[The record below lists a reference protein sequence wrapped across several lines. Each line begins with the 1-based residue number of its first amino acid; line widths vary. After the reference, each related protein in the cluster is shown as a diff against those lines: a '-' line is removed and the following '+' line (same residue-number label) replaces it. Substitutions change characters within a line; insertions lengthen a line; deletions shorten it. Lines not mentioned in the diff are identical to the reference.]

1 MKPHYKVV
9 VIGGGIVGTS
19 LLYHLARFGWTDIA
33 LVERAELTAGS
44 TWHAAAGFHALND
57 DPNIA
62 ALQGYTIRLYDE
74 IERESGQSV
83 GMHMTGGVSLAASDE
98 RWQMLKA
105 ERAMY
110 ETMDMETTLVTPEQ
124 IVEMCPLVDPRGLKG
139 GLYDAHEG
147 YVDAHGATHAFAIA
161 ARQRGADILLRN
173 RVLGLEPRADGH
185 WDVITEHGRI
195 VAEHVV
201 NAAGLWARR
210 VGRMTGVELPVVPM
224 SHHYLVTDDVPM
236 LATLGREFVSITD
249 LEGFT
254 YLQPLGKGALLGV
267 YERDPR
273 HWSPEGAPWD
283 YGMDLLPPDVER
295 ILPELEIG
303 YARFPALAEV
313 GIKRWVNGA
322 FTFTPDGNPLV
333 GPVPGKRNL
342 WVACG
347 CMGGFSQGSAIGLT
361 LSQWMIHGDPGHDIF
376 GMDVARYGAFA
387 SGEDYLRDTTRQF
400 YARRFVI
407 SYPNE
412 ELPAGRPLK
421 TSPVHDTL
429 AAEGAR
435 FGVSWGMETPQYFV
449 TGDAAG
455 VDASGGRGA
464 SGGDASGG
472 GAFVETLT
480 MRRSNAQC
488 FVADEVRA
496 VREAAGMFD
505 ASVYARYEVSGSGAA
520 AWLDRL
526 LACRLPAIGR
536 VRLAPML
543 GHGGKLMGD
552 LTVSRLAVD
561 RFWLIGSYYLQE
573 WHGRWFRD
581 LLPPQ
586 GVEFK
591 NLSDSWTGFAL
602 SGPRARDIVQP
613 LVARDLSNAAFPFM
627 SCGEM
632 QIAAR
637 TPLTAVVA
645 RLSLTGELGYELYVP
660 AASQPALLEALMSTG
675 RTLGLRHIG
684 NRALDSLRLE
694 KSYGIWSTE
703 FTQSTTPGMCGL
715 DRHVAFD
722 KGDFIG
728 REGALRERETPS
740 SRVLVT
746 LAIDAT
752 DADASGFEP
761 VKLDDRLVGYTTSGA
776 YGHHVGQSLALAY
789 VDRDVVRDLAAIDS
803 GGASHG
809 GAAALTIDV
818 IGETRAARLLT
829 APVFDPK
836 GVRIRS

>member
-9 VIGGGIVGTS
+9 IIGGGIVGTS

-267 YERDPR
+267 YERDTR

-455 VDASGGRGA
+455 VDASGGRSATGA
-464 SGGDASGG
+464 AA
-472 GAFVETLT
+472 AFVETLT
-480 MRRSNAQC
+480 MRRSNAQR

-505 ASVYARYEVSGSGAA
+505 ASVYARYEVSGPGAE

-526 LACRLPAIGR
+526 LACRLPAVGR

-552 LTVSRLAVD
+552 LTVSRLAAD

-586 GVEFK
+586 GVEFR

-660 AASQPALLEALMSTG
+660 AASQPALLDALMSTG

-728 REGALRERETPS
+728 RDGALRERETPS

-761 VKLDDRLVGYTTSGA
+761 VKVDGRLVGYTTSGA

-789 VDRDVVRDLAAIDS
+789 VDREVVRDLAGIGS

>member
-1 MKPHYKVV
+1 MKSHYRVV

-19 LLYHLARFGWTDIA
+19 VLYHLARYGWSDVA
-33 LVERAELTAGS
+33 LIERAELTSGS

-74 IERESGQSV
+74 IEKESGQSV
-83 GMHMTGGVSLAASDE
+83 SMHMTGGISLAASDE

-110 ETMDMETTLVTPEQ
+110 ETMDMETRLVTPEQ
-124 IVEMCPLVDPRGLKG
+124 IREMCPLVDPSGLKG

-147 YVDAHGATHAFAIA
+147 YMDAHGTTHAFAIA
-161 ARQRGADILLRN
+161 AKQRGADVILRN
-173 RVLGLEPRADGH
+173 RVLDLQQRVDGS
-185 WDVITEHGRI
+185 WDVITEKGTI
-195 VAEHVV
+195 NAEHVV
-201 NAAGLWARR
+201 NAAGLWARK
-210 VGRMTGVELPVVPM
+210 VGRMVGVDLPVTPM
-224 SHHYLVTDDVPM
+224 SHHYLVTEDVPM
-236 LATLGREFVSITD
+236 LAAMDREFVSITD

-273 HWSPEGAPWD
+273 HWCPEGAPWD
-283 YGMDLLPPDVER
+283 YGMDLLPPDVDR

-303 YARFPALAEV
+303 FSRFPALSEV

-333 GPVPGKRNL
+333 GPVPGKKNY

-347 CMGGFSQGSAIGLT
+347 CMGGFSQGGAIGLT
-361 LSQWMIHGDPGHDIF
+361 LAQWMINGDPGHDIF

-387 SGEDYLRDTTRQF
+387 SQERYLRDMTRQF

-421 TSPVHDTL
+421 TSPVHDLL
-429 AAEGAR
+429 AADGAL
-435 FGVSWGMETPQYFV
+435 FGSTWGMETPQFF
-449 TGDAAG
+449 A
-455 VDASGGRGA
+455 RGA
-464 SGGDASGG
+464 NG
-472 GAFVETLT
+472 FIENPTV
-480 MRRSNAQC
+480 RRSNAHG
-488 FVADEVRA
+488 FVAEEVRA
-496 VREAAGMFD
+496 TREAAGMFD
-505 ASVYARYEVSGSGAA
+505 ASVYARYEVSGPGAA

-526 LACRLPAIGR
+526 LACRLPAVGR

-552 LTVSRLAVD
+552 LTVSRLAED

-573 WHGRWFRD
+573 WHGRWFRES
-581 LLPPQ
+581 LPGH
-586 GVEFK
+586 GVSFR
-591 NLSDSWTGFAL
+591 NLSDTWTGFAL
-602 SGPRARDIVQP
+602 SGPLAREIVQP
-613 LVARDLSNAAFPFM
+613 LVEGDLSNAAFPFM
-627 SCGEM
+627 RCAQFDVGL
-632 QIAAR
+632 AR
-637 TPLTAVVA
+637 AVVA
-645 RLSLTGELGYELYVP
+645 RLSLTGELGYEIYVP
-660 AASQPALLEALMSTG
+660 AAEQRALYHALMASG
-675 RTLGLRHIG
+675 QERGLRNIG

-703 FTQSTTPGMCGL
+703 FTQANTPGQCGL

-728 REGALRERETPS
+728 REGALRERESPAP
-740 SRVLVT
+740 RVLVT

-761 VKLDDRLVGYTTSGA
+761 VKCEGRLVGYTTSGA
-776 YGHHVGQSLALAY
+776 CGHHVGQSLALAY
-789 VDRDVVRDLAAIDS
+789 VDRDVVREAP
-803 GGASHG
+803 
-809 GAAALTIDV
+809 ALTVDV
-818 IGETRAARLLT
+818 VGESRAAHVLRQ
-829 APVFDPK
+829 AAWDPK
-836 GVRIRS
+836 GERIRA

>member
-1 MKPHYKVV
+1 
-9 VIGGGIVGTS
+9 
-19 LLYHLARFGWTDIA
+19 
-33 LVERAELTAGS
+33 
-44 TWHAAAGFHALND
+44 
-57 DPNIA
+57 
-62 ALQGYTIRLYDE
+62 
-74 IERESGQSV
+74 
-83 GMHMTGGVSLAASDE
+83 
-98 RWQMLKA
+98 
-105 ERAMY
+105 
-110 ETMDMETTLVTPEQ
+110 
-124 IVEMCPLVDPRGLKG
+124 
-139 GLYDAHEG
+139 
-147 YVDAHGATHAFAIA
+147 
-161 ARQRGADILLRN
+161 
-173 RVLGLEPRADGH
+173 
-185 WDVITEHGRI
+185 
-195 VAEHVV
+195 
-201 NAAGLWARR
+201 
-210 VGRMTGVELPVVPM
+210 
-224 SHHYLVTDDVPM
+224 
-236 LATLGREFVSITD
+236 
-249 LEGFT
+249 
-254 YLQPLGKGALLGV
+254 
-267 YERDPR
+267 
-273 HWSPEGAPWD
+273 
-283 YGMDLLPPDVER
+283 
-295 ILPELEIG
+295 
-303 YARFPALAEV
+303 
-313 GIKRWVNGA
+313 
-322 FTFTPDGNPLV
+322 
-333 GPVPGKRNL
+333 
-342 WVACG
+342 
-347 CMGGFSQGSAIGLT
+347 
-361 LSQWMIHGDPGHDIF
+361 MIHGDPGHDIF

>member
-1 MKPHYKVV
+1 
-9 VIGGGIVGTS
+9 
-19 LLYHLARFGWTDIA
+19 
-33 LVERAELTAGS
+33 AEL
-44 TWHAAAGFHALND
+44 
-57 DPNIA
+57 I
-62 ALQGYTIRLYDE
+62 
-74 IERESGQSV
+74 
-83 GMHMTGGVSLAASDE
+83 
-98 RWQMLKA
+98 
-105 ERAMY
+105 
-110 ETMDMETTLVTPEQ
+110 
-124 IVEMCPLVDPRGLKG
+124 
-139 GLYDAHEG
+139 
-147 YVDAHGATHAFAIA
+147 
-161 ARQRGADILLRN
+161 LRN
-173 RVLGLEPRADGH
+173 RVLDLRQRPDGR
-185 WDVITEHGRI
+185 WDVITEQGT
-195 VAEHVV
+195 VTAEHVV

-210 VGRMTGVELPVVPM
+210 VGRMVGIDLPVVPM

-236 LATLGREFVSITD
+236 LAALGREFVSITD

-303 YARFPALAEV
+303 YARFPTLAEV

-347 CMGGFSQGSAIGLT
+347 CMGGFSQGGAIGLT
-361 LSQWMIHGDPGHDIF
+361 LAQWMTEGDPGYDIF

-421 TSPVHDTL
+421 TSPVHDLL
-429 AAEGAR
+429 AADGAR
-435 FGVSWGMETPQYFV
+435 FGVNWGTETPQFF
-449 TGDAAG
+449 AP
-455 VDASGGRGA
+455 GRT
-464 SGGDASGG
+464 D
-472 GAFVETLT
+472 FVETLT
-480 MRRSNAQC
+480 MRRSNAHD

-505 ASVYARYEVSGSGAA
+505 ASVYARYEVSGPGAE
-520 AWLDRL
+520 AWLDHL
-526 LACRLPAIGR
+526 LACTLPAVGR

-552 LTVSRLAVD
+552 LTVSRLAAD

-581 LLPPQ
+581 LLPPS
-586 GVEFK
+586 GVTLT

-602 SGPRARDIVQP
+602 SGPLTRDIVQP
-613 LVARDLSNAAFPFM
+613 LVDRDLSNAAFPFM
-627 SCGEM
+627 SCAEM
-632 QIAAR
+632 TVATR
-637 TPLTAVVA
+637 GKPLTATIA

-660 AASQPALLEALMSTG
+660 ASDQRALLQALMAEG
-675 RTLGLRHIG
+675 RERGLRHVG

-722 KGDFIG
+722 KPGFIG
-728 REGALRERETPS
+728 RDGALRERGSPS

-746 LAIDAT
+746 LDIEAL
-752 DADASGFEP
+752 DADASGCEP
-761 VKLDDRLVGYTTSGA
+761 VKLDGRLVGYTTSGA
-776 YGHHVGQSLALAY
+776 YGHHIGRSLALAY
-789 VDRDVVRDLAAIDS
+789 VDREVV
-803 GGASHG
+803 
-809 GAAALTIDV
+809 AAARTGADGALTVDV
-818 IGETRAARLLT
+818 IGETRTARLLS
-829 APVFDPK
+829 APAFDPK
-836 GVRIRS
+836 GVRMRS